1 MVKISTYDFSQYGAL
16 DGLVTY
22 ISADS
27 QTDPKSGATYFRV
40 ISETDRTYL
49 GSQPGELPIT
59 PGMQATLDIHTGKR
73 SVLDFLLRP
82 AKTVGSEAFRER

>member
-1 MVKISTYDFSQYGAL
+1 MVKILTYNFAQYGAL
-16 DGLVTY
+16 GGLVTY

-27 QTDPKSGATYFRV
+27 QTDPKRGTTYFRV

-59 PGMQATLDIHTGKR
+59 SGMQSTLDIHPGER

-82 AKTVGSEAFRER
+82 VKKVGNEAFRER